1 ELLQVVLVQLVAL
14 LREGKPVSMSTRS
27 GEFVTL
33 REVMDEVGKDAA
45 RFIFLTR
52 RSDSP
57 LDFDLEV
64 AKKQSQENPVYYVQY
79 AHARI
84 ASLFRQ
90 AEEKGIPPLPPGL
103 DGVDL
108 SPLTLPEEIRIIKLL
123 AGYPDLIRESALALE
138 PHRVTFYL
146 QELAGEI
153 HHYYFHQRIITDDR
167 PASLARLVLMQGAQG
182 VLRHALKILG
192 VGAPERM

>member
-1 ELLQVVLVQLVAL
+1 
-14 LREGKPVSMSTRS
+14 MSTRS

-33 REVMDEVGKDAA
+33 REVLDEVGRDAA

-57 LDFDLEV
+57 LDFDLDV

-84 ASLFRQ
+84 VSLFRQ
-90 AEEKGIPPLPPGL
+90 AEEKGIGFST
-103 DGVDL
+103 GAGKNADL
-108 SPLTLPEEIRIIKLL
+108 SLLVLPEEIRMIKLL
-123 AGYPDLIRESALALE
+123 AGYPDIVRESALALE
-138 PHRVTFYL
+138 PHRVTFFL
-146 QELAGEI
+146 LDLAGI
-153 HHYYFHQRIITDDR
+153 LHPYYFRHRIITEDQ
-167 PASLARLVLMQGAQG
+167 ALTLARLTLMKGIQG

-192 VGAPERM
+192 VSAPERM